1 MSTIKL
7 ACECGKIQGEAR
19 DITPNSGNHVVC
31 CCIDC
36 QAFANYLDKGD
47 TVLDECGGTRI
58 YQTSQ
63 SQVKI
68 GQGIEHIICLKL
80 TQKGITR
87 WYSACCN
94 TPIGNTLNAK
104 MPFIGLVHSF
114 MQHSPD
120 LAQNLGPV
128 RAYVQTQYAIK
139 TPTYLK
145 HSAKF
150 PLGITLR
157 IVRKILS
164 WKIRKMGQPSVFYD
178 AQGKVAVKPI
188 IVN

>member
-68 GQGIEHIICLKL
+68 GQGI
-80 TQKGITR
+80 
-87 WYSACCN
+87 S
-94 TPIGNTLNAK
+94 
-104 MPFIGLVHSF
+104 
-114 MQHSPD
+114 
-120 LAQNLGPV
+120 
-128 RAYVQTQYAIK
+128 
-139 TPTYLK
+139 
-145 HSAKF
+145 
-150 PLGITLR
+150 
-157 IVRKILS
+157 
-164 WKIRKMGQPSVFYD
+164 
-178 AQGKVAVKPI
+178 
-188 IVN
+188 